1 MENARRFRSASWRG
15 LGNGSVIMKTFL
27 KMLTIFIAV
36 GAVGGA
42 VMMWKD
48 PTGLSWGGEP
58 MLDLLRSKM
67 PWPDV
72 LFKNFIPS
80 SYALLVVNGLPQ
92 LLAALMLFKNH
103 PWAGHVTLVCGIILM
118 LWIVLEWWIWGFVA
132 LSNIFFVLGLIEVIG
147 AVCYIKSS
155 R

>member
-1 MENARRFRSASWRG
+1 MENARRLRSASWRG
-15 LGNGSVIMKTFL
+15 FGNGSVIMKTFL
-27 KMLTIFIAV
+27 KILTIFIAV

-42 VMMWKD
+42 VMMWMD
-48 PTGLSWGGEP
+48 PTGVSWGGEP
-58 MLDLLRSKM
+58 MLDMLRSKM

-72 LFKNFIPS
+72 FFKDFIPS
-80 SYALLVVNGLPQ
+80 GFALLSVNGLTQ

-103 PWAGHVTLVCGIILM
+103 PWARHVTLVCGIILM

-132 LSNIFFVLGLIEVIG
+132 LSNIFFVLGLIEAIA
-147 AVCYIKSS
+147 AVCYIRHS